1 MRICGEAVTPFT
13 LEGGELLSW
22 RCMVSSQ
29 FSFGLLLGTD
39 FLRAN
44 KATLSFEHQTVTFPG
59 CRPVAMLSAKF
70 RGAMMVAGIH
80 TYIGP
85 GERVIVW
92 GRLNGSKPSWW
103 KEKMTVEL
111 QPSRTLAQEKG
122 VAVARSWDVL
132 DEDDEMRIYLVNPL
146 GRLVKPDVKSYGL

>member
-1 MRICGEAVTPFT
+1 MGISGEAVIPFT
-13 LEGGELLSW
+13 LEGGEVMSW
-22 RCMVSSQ
+22 RCMVSAQ

-44 KATLSFEHQTVTFPG
+44 KATISFEHQTVSFPG

-80 TYIGP
+80 TYLGP
-85 GERVIVW
+85 RERVMVR

-111 QPSRTLAQEKG
+111 QPSRTLPQEKG

-132 DEDDEMRIYLVNPL
+132 DEDDEMRI
-146 GRLVKPDVKSYGL
+146 